1 MTNEQEKLLEI
12 IKKQEEIM
20 KLAKKAIEGKEII
33 RLKERN
39 KELTEQIEGIK
50 LIKKNLKR
58 LVHCYEKRWGEK
70 EKSDKDLQQEV
81 NYFKKKLQDLGMT
94 FNPSNQITEGDNE

>member
-20 KLAKKAIEGKEII
+20 KLAKKAIEGKEMI

-39 KELTEQIEGIK
+39 KELTEQTERIK

-58 LVHCYEKRWGEK
+58 LVYCYEKRWGEK
-70 EKSDKDLQQEV
+70 EKSDKYLQQDV
-81 NYFKKKLQDLGMT
+81 NYLKKNLQDLGMT